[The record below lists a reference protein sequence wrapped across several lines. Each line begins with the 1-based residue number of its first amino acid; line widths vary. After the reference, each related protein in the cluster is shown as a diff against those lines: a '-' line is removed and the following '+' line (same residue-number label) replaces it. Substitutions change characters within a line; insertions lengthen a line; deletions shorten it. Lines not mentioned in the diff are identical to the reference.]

1 MLKNKVT
8 DIEVED
14 FGFASNAAEGAYL
27 STYKYQQF
35 RETEKRKPEA
45 NLKLASGAKNNTDW
59 EYGKTLAENQ
69 NWARFLA
76 ETAANQMTPTI
87 FAKNVKEKISKSV
100 EVIIHDKEWAMKQ
113 KMGSYLSVA
122 NGSEEPPIFLELTY
136 KGKQHSSEPICLVGK
151 GITFDSGGIS
161 IKPSAKM
168 DAMRGDMS
176 GAAIVVAT
184 INALAQNNA
193 NTYVKGFIPLTE
205 NLPSGSATKP
215 GDVVIARN
223 GKSICVDNT
232 DAEGRLVLADAI
244 DYATEFKPKW
254 ILDIATLTGAC
265 AVALGKYFTIF
276 SFATK
281 K

>member
-1 MLKNKVT
+1 MLKSKVT
-8 DIEVED
+8 DIEIED
-14 FGFASNAAEGAYL
+14 FGFPSNAAEGAYL

-35 RETEKRKPEA
+35 REKEKRKPLA
-45 NLKLASGAKNNTDW
+45 NLKLAANAEGISNW
-59 EYGKTLAENQ
+59 EYGKILAENQ

-87 FAKNVKEKISKSV
+87 FAKNVKEKISKAV
-100 EVIIHDKEWAMKQ
+100 EVIVHDKEWAIQQ

-136 KGKQHSSEPICLVGK
+136 KGKQPNSSEPICLVGK

-193 NTYVKGFIPLTE
+193 NVYVKGFVPLTE

-215 GDVVIARN
+215 GDVVISRN

-232 DAEGRLVLADAI
+232 DAEGRLVLIDAI
-244 DYATEFKPKW
+244 DYAAEFKPKW

-265 AVALGKYFTIF
+265 AMALGKYFPVF
-276 SFATK
+276 HFL
-281 K
+281 